1 MELQESKMEN
11 MVMENTLSFFKN
23 KKVFITGHTG
33 FKGSWLSFIL
43 DLYGAKVKGFSKK
56 PDTSSKSFYDNL
68 FFSKNFNSVIIGD
81 IK

>member
-1 MELQESKMEN
+1 MEN
-11 MVMENTLSFFKN
+11 MVNKNLLNFFKN

-56 PDTSSKSFYDNL
+56 SITSPSLFNNL
-68 FFSKNFNSVIIGD
+68 DYSDRFFSVV
-81 IK
+81 